1 MLNQQGI
8 DNNRI
13 GWDSKRGT
21 VTVDNREFMK
31 PNKVYQGTSYADQAG
46 FNQAYSAFNKP
57 QTYQQNVISTGNTQ
71 QNPYQG
77 AMYTPM
83 ANNADAN
90 PADRQI
96 NDLIG
101 SIMQQMN
108 NREQFD
114 PYSSPAYEAAEGRS
128 QRAAQQG
135 IRAAQESMGS
145 AGFGRST
152 ALGERA
158 QGIQNDQN
166 EYLMTQVIPSI
177 IAQNEAKK
185 QQELQNMMSMLNP
198 LMNQQQTY
206 DSRDQFDRN
215 FALNEGQLTGNYMPS
230 EAQTIID
237 NILEL
242 KRQAESGSN
251 VPTQELSSQAD
262 VLRGQLRG
270 MGIDPSFIGA
280 DVNMNTAQQNSSNVG
295 IPTLAARDQDL
306 NETQVM
312 AALTGFMPDGT
323 PTNAKQ
329 QQDLQNEWAVAEQM
343 GVITPTLAQLY
354 GLQEGTPTWRAKQD
368 LVQNRINQ
376 QNANTS
382 AFNAQT
388 SRQNAN
394 RSETDSETRRLMQIW
409 EATGAAPA
417 GIPGVEPGTPFYQQ
431 ETSSPTLASDLYD
444 NINKRFLVDETVPD
458 AAGDPVKTGKKVVS
472 NPEQLEAYILSQGLT
487 DEEAE
492 KAYRYYGLDWGG

>member
-1 MLNQQGI
+1 MLNEQGV

-31 PNKVYQGTSYADQAG
+31 PNKVYQGTSYADKSG
-46 FNQAYSAFNKP
+46 FNQAYNTFNKP
-57 QTYQQNVISTGNTQ
+57 QQQTYQPQSYQQNVISTGQ
-71 QNPYQG
+71 QNPYQN
-77 AMYTPM
+77 M
-83 ANNADAN
+83 ANNVN
-90 PADRQI
+90 PADQQV
-96 NDLIG
+96 NDMIG

-114 PYSSPAYEAAEGRS
+114 PYSSPAYEAAEARS
-128 QRAAQQG
+128 ERAAQQG

-166 EYLMTQVIPSI
+166 EYLMTQVIPQI
-177 IAQNEAKK
+177 MAQNEAKK

-198 LMNQQQTY
+198 MMNQQGVY

-215 FALNEGQLTGNYMPS
+215 FALNEGQVTGRYMPP
-230 EAQTIID
+230 EAQSIID

-242 KRQAESGSN
+242 KRQAES
-251 VPTQELSSQAD
+251 TQGQQVQNLSSQAD

-280 DVNMNTAQQNSSNVG
+280 DVNMNTASHNRAGAG
-295 IPTLAARDQDL
+295 IQTLAGQQQEF
-306 NETQVM
+306 NQGVTM
-312 AALTGFMPDGT
+312 AELTGFMPDGT

-329 QQDLQNEWAVAEQM
+329 QQDLQNEWMVAEQM
-343 GVITPTLAQLY
+343 GVITPGLSQLY

-368 LVQNRINQ
+368 IVQNRINQ

-382 AFNAQT
+382 SYNAQT
-388 SRQNAN
+388 SRQNSNQSAQ
-394 RSETDSETRRLMQIW
+394 DSETRQLMQIW
-409 EATGAAPA
+409 EATGVAPA
-417 GIPGVEPGTPFYQQ
+417 GIPGVEPGTPIYQR
-431 ETSSPTLASDLYD
+431 EDASPALASDLYD
-444 NINKRFLVDETVPD
+444 DINKRFLVDETVPSES
-458 AAGDPVKTGKKVVS
+458 GDGSLVKTGKKVVS
-472 NPEQLEAYILSQGLT
+472 DPTQLEAYILSQDLS